1 MAKFILTKKFF
12 INSLII
18 SSLALS
24 SLNAHAAGFNK
35 LHGNT
40 GMVISPELFYKTV
53 EKTKPDQFALS
64 FGMPD
69 TIQTMRDFSGNV
81 AGVVWVYHDAVA
93 KQGKVMDAN
102 LVIVNGEL
110 KYVTLSNAS

>member
-1 MAKFILTKKFF
+1 MAKFNLTKEFF

-18 SSLALS
+18 SSLAVS
-24 SLNAHAAGFNK
+24 SLNANALGFNK
-35 LHGNT
+35 LYGNT
-40 GMVISPELFYKTV
+40 GMVITSELFFKTV

-69 TIQTMRDFSGNV
+69 AIQTMRDFSGNV
-81 AGVVWVYHDAVA
+81 ADVVWVYREAVA

-110 KYVTLSNAS
+110 KNVTLSNAS